1 MRMQTTFK
9 KQLKKI
15 NKQGKDLNKLKYVL
29 SKLANGE
36 QLEEK
41 YHNHRLKND
50 RYYRECYECHIEPNW
65 LLIYTYLETE
75 LVLVLV
81 NTGSHSEVL
90 SNY

>member
-15 NKQGKDLNKLKYVL
+15 SKQGKDLNKLKYVL
-29 SKLANGE
+29 IKLANGE

-41 YHNHRLKND
+41 YHNHRLNND
-50 RYYRECYECHIEPNW
+50 RYYRDCYECHIEPNW